1 MVDGT
6 ADRRRGWSLRDELQ
20 DLERRLDE
28 PGEVRVRRLPSP
40 GIAAV
45 LSFFWPGLGHL
56 YAGRL
61 TASLAW
67 FFGTAVAYWLFFVP
81 GFLVHALC
89 IWSAYRMTEQE
100 AG

>member
-1 MVDGT
+1 VDGT

>member
-1 MVDGT
+1 MDGT